1 MITKETVLS
10 KVEMN
15 PEYKTVSIRMDTVIK
30 EDELEISRSSH
41 RCGFGPGDILKVK
54 EYIGVESSP
63 EIDYLNAVWVTEV
76 IAAHLAS
83 QESKA

>member
-41 RCGFGPGDILKVK
+41 RCAFGPGDILKVK
-54 EYIGVESSP
+54 EYLGVETSP
-63 EIDYLNAVWVTEV
+63 EIDYLNAVWTEEV
-76 IAAHLAS
+76 IAAYELRS
-83 QESKA
+83 GND